1 MRSVAQLIHSNAI
14 NARMPT
20 VKVDDGKVDIY
31 YETHGEGPE
40 KVLFITGNQLS
51 ADYVWNHLRARIPN

>member
-1 MRSVAQLIHSNAI
+1 LLKAAANYSRS

-31 YETHGEGPE
+31 YELHGEGPE
-40 KVLFITGNQLS
+40 KVLFITGKQIS
-51 ADYVWNHLRARIPN
+51 SDYVLVQMPLARIL